1 MLHEFYMLSRSI
13 TTQFL
18 EFLPY
23 WSSGLIVGSLV
34 SVYLSESIAAKM
46 THLDSGKGYF
56 LPICAASALGIVSP
70 LCMHGTVPV
79 LAALGHKHV
88 PQHQL
93 AAFMVGSV
101 LLNPNLFLL
110 GFALGHEIALTRLL
124 LAFVCGSLA
133 GVLALAFFK
142 SRPLFDF
149 SRFAPAD
156 KEKKTFLRDL
166 FKAIRITT
174 PYFLLGIVLT
184 TLFYRYMP
192 TEWITRMFGARRGL
206 GVLFATSMSVPLYAC
221 GGGVIPLIR
230 AWLFAGMNAGDALAF
245 MIAGPATKI
254 NNLSAVKMILGVRNF
269 LLYLA
274 YCVGFAMLAG
284 LAAGFVL

>member
-1 MLHEFYMLSRSI
+1 MLHELYMLWRSV
-13 TTQFL
+13 TAQFL
-18 EFLPY
+18 LFLPY
-23 WSSGLIVGSLV
+23 WASGLIAGSLV
-34 SVYLSESIAAKM
+34 SVYLSERITAKM
-46 THLDSGKGYF
+46 TRLNSGKGNF

-79 LAALGHKHV
+79 IAALGHKHV

-110 GFALGHEIALTRLL
+110 GFALGPEIALTRLL
-124 LAFVCGSLA
+124 LAFICGNLA
-133 GVLALAFFK
+133 GAFVLILFK
-142 SRPLFDF
+142 HRPLFDF
-149 SRFAPAD
+149 SRFAPAG

-166 FKAIRITT
+166 LKAVRITT

-192 TEWITRMFGARRGL
+192 TEWIARMFGARRGL
-206 GVLFATSMSVPLYAC
+206 GVLFAASMSVPLYAC

-230 AWLFAGMNAGDALAF
+230 AWLFAGMNPGDALAF

-254 NNLSAVKMILGVRNF
+254 NNLSAVKMILGVRHF

-274 YCVGFAMLAG
+274 YCISFAMIAG
-284 LAAGFVL
+284 LLVGLVL